1 VPFFIGAGGDDL
13 KNLQI
18 TKKRRR
24 RRRRRRRAIIMCPQ
38 FSWID
43 G

>member
-18 TKKRRR
+18 AKR
-24 RRRRRRRAIIMCPQ
+24 RRRRRRRAIIMCLQ
-38 FSWID
+38 FSWIN

>member
-24 RRRRRRRAIIMCPQ
+24 RRRRRVIIMCPQ

>member
-18 TKKRRR
+18 TKRRR
-24 RRRRRRRAIIMCPQ
+24 RRRTTTIIMCPQ

>member
-18 TKKRRR
+18 TKRRR
-24 RRRRRRRAIIMCPQ
+24 RTIIMCPQ
-38 FSWID
+38 FSWIN

>member
-24 RRRRRRRAIIMCPQ
+24 RRRRRAIIMCPQ

>member
-18 TKKRRR
+18 TKR

>member
-1 VPFFIGAGGDDL
+1 VLFFIGAGGDDL

-18 TKKRRR
+18 IK
-24 RRRRRRRAIIMCPQ
+24 RRRRRAIIMCPQ
-38 FSWID
+38 FSWIN

>member
-1 VPFFIGAGGDDL
+1 VLFFIGAGGDDL

-18 TKKRRR
+18 TKT
-24 RRRRRRRAIIMCPQ
+24 RRRRRAIIMCPQ
-38 FSWID
+38 FSWIN

>member
-18 TKKRRR
+18 T

-38 FSWID
+38 FSWIN